1 MSERG
6 QWGSRLGFIL
16 AAAGSA
22 IGLGNIWKFPYIT
35 GENGGGWFVLIYL
48 FCILVVGL
56 PIMISEIMLGRMT
69 QKSPVGA
76 FRSLAGRGS
85 PWVGFG
91 WMGVAAGFIILSFY
105 SVVAGWA
112 MHYVYLSATGTFAE
126 LGAAEIPKVFG
137 SLYTDTD
144 LNLVWHV
151 VFMILTIA
159 IVIGGVKRGVERAA
173 RILMP
178 VLGLM
183 MVGLLIK
190 AFTMDGFGAAADFVF
205 GLHADKL
212 KPAGVLEA
220 LGHSFFTLSLGM
232 GAMLTYG
239 SYLSKKDDLVGAGIA
254 ITLLDTVIAL
264 MACLILFPITFSFG
278 MKAAAGP
285 GLVFANIPVAL
296 SQMPG
301 GTLLCVVFFAL
312 LVFAAL
318 TSAISLLEVVA
329 SYFIDEKQWSRAK
342 AVLVCGIAI
351 LAFGVPSA
359 LSGGTETF
367 GADFAA
373 ATQSLG
379 FDKGKNW
386 FDFFDYLA
394 SNWLLPLGG
403 MGIALF
409 VAWRLKDKLRR
420 VEFGEQGRWAKFYLL
435 WLNTLRYVVPVAVL
449 AVFGHMIGLWKAIG
463 LEG

>member
-1 MSERG
+1 MAERG

-22 IGLGNIWKFPYIT
+22 VGLGNIWKFPYIT
-35 GENGGGWFVLIYL
+35 GENGGGWFVIIYL
-48 FCILVVGL
+48 ICILAIGL
-56 PIMISEIMLGRMT
+56 PIMISEVMLGRMT

-76 FRSLAGRGS
+76 FKALAPGTAWSG
-85 PWVGFG
+85 VG

-112 MHYVYLSATGTFAE
+112 IHYVYLSATGTFSE
-126 LGAAEIPKVFG
+126 LGPAEIPKVFG
-137 SLYTDTD
+137 ALYGDVD
-144 LNLVWHV
+144 LNLLWHG
-151 VFMILTIA
+151 VFMAVTIA
-159 IVIGGVKRGVERAA
+159 IVIAGVKKGVERAA

-183 MVGLLIK
+183 LVGLLIK
-190 AFTMDGFGAAADFVF
+190 AFSMQGFGQATDFVF

-239 SYLSKKDDLVGAGIA
+239 SYLSKKEDLVGAAVA
-254 ITLLDTVIAL
+254 ITVLDTLIAL
-264 MACLILFPITFSFG
+264 LACLVLFPITFSYG
-278 MKAAAGP
+278 MQPSAGP
-285 GLVFANIPVAL
+285 GLVFKNIPVAL

-301 GTLLCVVFFAL
+301 GTVLCVVFFSL

-329 SYFIDEKQWSRAK
+329 SYFIDERGWSRLK
-342 AVLVCGIAI
+342 AVVTTGVAI
-351 LAFGVPSA
+351 LLFGVPSA
-359 LSGGTETF
+359 LSGGTAVF
-367 GADFAA
+367 GKSFAEM
-373 ATQSLG
+373 TTVFG
-379 FDKGKNW
+379 FEKGKSW
-386 FDFFDYLA
+386 FDFVDYLA

-403 MGIALF
+403 LGIALF
-409 VAWRLKDKLRR
+409 VAWRLDDKLRR
-420 VEFGEQGRWAKFYLL
+420 IEFGEQTRWARLYLG
-435 WLNTLRYVVPVAVL
+435 WLAVLRYLVPLGVL
-449 AVFGHMIGLWKAIG
+449 AVLGYKVGLWQAMG
-463 LEG
+463 LGE